1 MNILEKSCFLALLF
15 LIYGSS
21 GWHAAKSFQQPV
33 QSSVAVERLLADA
46 DQLALKYRRESSLA
60 ALSKYQEALRRL
72 ERTDDR
78 IGVVHIMTRIAN
90 VYRKLGDSKQW
101 IKYSEIAS
109 STA

>member
-1 MNILEKSCFLALLF
+1 MNILGKGCFLGLLF
-15 LIYGSS
+15 LICGSR
-21 GWHAAKSFQQPV
+21 GLHPATFVQQPV

-90 VYRKLGDSKQW
+90 VYRNLGDSKQW
-101 IKYSEIAS
+101 IKY
-109 STA
+109 